1 MGLAVSGRVL
11 PFRRPDGTAHELS
24 DEALVG
30 ACAQADSAALGA
42 LFERHHRRVYA
53 FLCRVS
59 LSRGADAEDLLQDTF
74 AAAWRSAGRYQG
86 NAPALSWLFGIA
98 ANVARN
104 HARSKRRGARAL
116 AVLIDIPEATGERT
130 DDVVA
135 RRQAMRR
142 VEAALAELPHDH
154 RVAFVMCELE
164 GVAGT
169 DAAEIL
175 GVRPGTVWR
184 WLHLAR
190 KSLRETLEA
199 TR

>member
-1 MGLAVSGRVL
+1 MSGRVL
-11 PFRRPDGTAHELS
+11 PFRRPEGRTEELS

-42 LFERHHRRVYA
+42 LFERHHKRVYA

-59 LSRGADAEDLLQDTF
+59 LTRGADAEDLLQDTF
-74 AAAWRSAGRYQG
+74 AAAWRAAPRYEG

-104 HARSKRRGARAL
+104 HARSKRRGARAMS
-116 AVLIDIPEATGERT
+116 VLIDQPEFPSERS

-135 RRQAMRR
+135 RREAMKK

-169 DAAEIL
+169 EAAKTL

-184 WLHLAR
+184 WLHMAR
-190 KSLRETLEA
+190 KALREVLEES
-199 TR
+199 R

>member
-1 MGLAVSGRVL
+1 MSGRVL
-11 PFRRPDGTAHELS
+11 PFRRPEGRTEELS

-42 LFERHHRRVYA
+42 LFERHHRRVYS

-59 LSRGADAEDLLQDTF
+59 LSRGPDAEDLLQDTF
-74 AAAWRSAGRYQG
+74 AAAWKSAARYEG

-104 HARSKRRGARAL
+104 HARSKRRGARAMS
-116 AVLIDIPEATGERT
+116 VLTDIPEQHSDRA
-130 DDVVA
+130 DDLVA
-135 RRQAMRR
+135 RRQSMRR
-142 VEAALAELPHDH
+142 IEAALAELPHDH

-164 GVAGT
+164 GIAGT
-169 DAAEIL
+169 EVAKTL

-184 WLHLAR
+184 WLHFAR
-190 KSLRETLEA
+190 KSLREVLEES
-199 TR
+199 R